1 MRVVLAANRALPLR
15 VIANHLVRTLA
26 ELPMN
31 ATVLLRC
38 PLRGPPAAFETLVS
52 DLCPSLGIAVEWF
65 QPERGGRN
73 KVYSRDV
80 DMVTSAD
87 KVIAYFAG
95 HEHAEQGGTAHV
107 MEVGIQSELPVMAYV
122 WDEPSDALDWLGETP

>member
-1 MRVVLAANRALPLR
+1 MRVVFAANRALPLR

-26 ELPMN
+26 ELPVN

-38 PLRGPPAAFETLVS
+38 PLRGKPAEFETLVS
-52 DLCPSLGIAVEWF
+52 DLCPPLGLAVEWF

-95 HEHAEQGGTAHV
+95 HENLESGTGHV